1 MAVNIVDKIDRFV
14 GVRHVLASVSD
25 KSGLETFIPALV
37 QAVPDVKIYST
48 GGTYSAIRE
57 MLGARGAGQNLVQVS
72 DYTGQPEMQ
81 GGLVKTLDFKIYL
94 GLLSETYNAAHQDD
108 LRRMNAVA
116 IDMVVVNLYPFAQT
130 VARPG
135 ATPEQ
140 ARANIDIG
148 GPCMVR
154 AAAKNFLR
162 VAAVTNPGDY
172 PLVLNELRTNSGR
185 LSLEMRFELSRKAF
199 AHTAQ
204 YDAAIADY
212 LRKTGFDAVAACY
225 KNEIS

>member
-1 MAVNIVDKIDRFV
+1 MAVNIVEKIDRFI

-25 KSGLETFIPALV
+25 KSGLDTFIPELV
-37 QAVPDVKIYST
+37 RASPDVKIYST
-48 GGTYSAIRE
+48 GGTYSAIRKI
-57 MLGARGAGQNLVQVS
+57 LGADAARRLVQVS

-94 GLLSETYNAAHQDD
+94 GILGETYNVAHQGD
-108 LRRMNAVA
+108 LRRMKAVA
-116 IDMVVVNLYPFAQT
+116 FDLVAVNLYPFAQT
-130 VARPG
+130 AASPG

-162 VAAVTNPGDY
+162 VAVVTNPADY
-172 PLVLNELRTNSGR
+172 SLVLDEMRANNGR

-212 LRKTGFDAVAACY
+212 LRKTKFKAVESCY
-225 KNEIS
+225 RIQA